1 MMPHALVGEV
11 LAPEPLGR
19 AAVVVEGGKILETV
33 GSPRTADLPRE
44 RREVPG
50 LICPGFID
58 LQLNGAF
65 GVEVGPDA
73 GALARLARELP
84 KTGTT
89 SFLPTAI
96 SWSTERY
103 DPFLEAL
110 KDASG
115 SPGANILGA
124 HMEGP
129 FLAPAR
135 RGAHDLANLCPVD
148 LGFARRLVDSGMVR
162 MMTLA
167 PELPGAKE
175 AIRLLTDGGSV
186 ASAGHTNA
194 SYEETLQAI
203 DAGLSMGTHLYNA
216 MSHLEH
222 RAPNA
227 VGALL
232 VDDQVRAGII
242 ADGVHVHEG
251 ALRLAYRQKGP
262 EGLALVT
269 DAMEAAGMPPGEY
282 ELSGRKVRLED
293 GVVRLPDGTL
303 AGSALT
309 MDRAVS
315 NAVELLRVPIREA
328 IRMATQTPAEILGI
342 HGKGRIVPGA
352 DADLVLLAPSG
363 AVYETI
369 VGGES
374 VYMGGREDEG
384 LPDSPRS

>member
-1 MMPHALVGEV
+1 MPHALVGEV

-33 GSPRTADLPRE
+33 RSPRSADLPRE

-65 GVEVGPDA
+65 GVKVGPDA
-73 GALARLARELP
+73 GVLARLARELP

-89 SFLPTAI
+89 SFLPTVI
-96 SWSTERY
+96 SWPTECY

-110 KDASG
+110 EDASR
-115 SPGANILGA
+115 SEGANILGA
-124 HMEGP
+124 HIEGP

-135 RGAHDLANLCPVD
+135 KGAHDPAHLRPVD
-148 LGFARRLVDSGMVR
+148 LGLTRGLADSGMVR
-162 MMTLA
+162 VMTLA
-167 PELPGAKE
+167 PELPRAKE
-175 AIRLLTDGGSV
+175 AIRLLTEGGSV
-186 ASAGHTNA
+186 ASAGHTDA
-194 SYEETLQAI
+194 SYEETLRAI
-203 DAGLSMGTHLYNA
+203 DAGLSLGTHLYNA
-216 MSHLEH
+216 MSPFTH
-222 RAPNA
+222 RSPGT

-232 VDDQVRAGII
+232 ADDRVRAGII

-269 DAMEAAGMPPGEY
+269 DAMEAVGMPPGEY
-282 ELSGRKVRLED
+282 RLSGRKVRLE
-293 GVVRLPDGTL
+293 GGEVRLPDGTL

-315 NAVELLRVPIREA
+315 NAADLLGIPLQDPV
-328 IRMATQTPAEILGI
+328 RMATQTPAEILGI
-342 HGKGRIVPGA
+342 HDKGRIVPGA
-352 DADLVLLAPSG
+352 DADLVLLVPSG

-369 VGGES
+369 VGGET
-374 VYMGGREDEG
+374 VYVAGREDHG
-384 LPDSPRS
+384 LPGPPRG